1 MLINLNDVVMMRK
14 QHPCGTNRWT
24 VVRTGADIKIKCQGC
39 GHVVMLDR
47 ADFEKRIKKV
57 LISAPEEPDGQ
68 Q

>member
-47 ADFEKRIKKV
+47 AVFEKRIKKV
-57 LISAPEEPDGQ
+57 LVPAQEAADGQ